1 MLDSASKGLFHLLAL
16 ITPFKTLASRYGMRR
31 PSSFA
36 RRFIAGESTSEAIDA
51 ARAVEARG
59 LLITLDH
66 LGESVD
72 TLARADAATRE
83 YFEVMQQVVDSGIGK
98 NISLKLTQ
106 LGLTVDR
113 ATCVDNMRRVLD
125 RAAPA
130 GFFIRIDMEGSAHT
144 EVTLDTFETL
154 WNLGY
159 RHMGVVLQAAL
170 YRTEQDL
177 QRILRLGARVRLVKG
192 AYKEPRTLAHQ
203 QKPEIDDAYARL
215 LKILIKSGEYPAI
228 ATHDPAM
235 HSLAIESAAEHGL
248 SPDKFEFQLL
258 YGVRRD
264 LQASLVSRGYRVRVY
279 IPFGREWFPYF
290 MRRLGERPA
299 NVASVVTSILDERR
313 NTIWNG

>member
-16 ITPFKTLASRYGMRR
+16 IKPFKTLASRYGMRH

-36 RRFIAGESTSEAIDA
+36 RRFIAGETTGEAIEA
-51 ARAVEARG
+51 ARAVETRG

-72 TLARADAATRE
+72 SLASADVATRQ
-83 YFEVMQQVVDSGIGK
+83 YFEVITQVVDSGIGR

-106 LGLTVDR
+106 LGLSVDR

-125 RAAPA
+125 RAEPA

-144 EVTLDTFETL
+144 EVTLDIFETL
-154 WNLGY
+154 WSLGY

-170 YRTEQDL
+170 FRTEQDL
-177 QRILRLGARVRLVKG
+177 ARVLKLGGRVRLVKG
-192 AYKEPRTLAHQ
+192 AYKEPRTVAHQ
-203 QKPEIDDAYARL
+203 HKAEIDEAYARL
-215 LKILIKSGEYPAI
+215 MKILLASGDYPAI
-228 ATHDPAM
+228 ATHDPTM
-235 HSLAIESAAEHGL
+235 HSLAIEVAGQRGL
-248 SPDKFEFQLL
+248 GPDKFEFQLL

-264 LQASLVSRGYRVRVY
+264 LQASLISRGYRVRVY

-299 NVASVVTSILDERR
+299 NVTSVVTSILDERR
-313 NTIWNG
+313 ARI

>member
-16 ITPFKTLASRYGMRR
+16 IKPFKTLASRYGMRR

-36 RRFIAGESTSEAIDA
+36 RRFIAGETTAEAIDA

-72 TLARADAATRE
+72 SLARADAATRE
-83 YFEVMQQVVDSGIGK
+83 YFEVISRIVDSGIGR

-106 LGLTVDR
+106 LGLSVDR

-125 RAAPA
+125 RAEQA

-144 EVTLDTFETL
+144 EVTLEIFETL
-154 WNLGY
+154 WSLGY
-159 RHMGVVLQAAL
+159 RQMGVVLQAAL
-170 YRTEQDL
+170 LRTEGDL
-177 QRILRLGARVRLVKG
+177 LRVLKLGGRVRLVKG
-192 AYKEPRTLAHQ
+192 AYKEPRTVAYQ
-203 QKPEIDDAYARL
+203 QKPEIDEAYARL
-215 LKILIKSGEYPAI
+215 LKILLANGEYPAI

-235 HSLAIESAAEHGL
+235 HSLAIDLAVEHGL
-248 SPDKFEFQLL
+248 GPEKFEFQLL

-299 NVASVVTSILDERR
+299 NVTSVVTSILDERR
-313 NTIWNG
+313 ARI

>member
-1 MLDSASKGLFHLLAL
+1 MLDSASKGIFHLLAL
-16 ITPFKTLASRYGMRR
+16 IKPFKSLASRYGMRQS
-31 PSSFA
+31 SSFA
-36 RRFIAGESTSEAIDA
+36 RRFIAGETTEEAIEA
-51 ARAVEARG
+51 ARIVEGRG

-72 TLARADAATRE
+72 SLARADAASRE
-83 YFEVMQQVVDSGIGK
+83 YFDVIQRVVASGIGR

-106 LGLTVDR
+106 LGLSVDR

-125 RAAPA
+125 RAEPA
-130 GFFIRIDMEGSAHT
+130 GFFIRVDMESSEHT
-144 EVTLDTFETL
+144 EVTLDIFETL
-154 WNLGY
+154 WGLGY

-170 YRTEQDL
+170 YRTEEDL
-177 QRILRLGARVRLVKG
+177 PRILRLGARVRLVKG
-192 AYKEPRTLAHQ
+192 AYKEARTIAHQ
-203 QKPEIDDAYARL
+203 KKPEIDAAYARL
-215 LKILIKSGEYPAI
+215 MKILLAGSVYPAV

-235 HSLAIESAAEHGL
+235 QELAIQWAAERGL
-248 SPDKFEFQLL
+248 SPDGFEFQLL

-299 NVASVVTSILDERR
+299 NVTSVVRSIIDERLADGR
-313 NTIWNG
+313 A

>member
-16 ITPFKTLASRYGMRR
+16 IKPFKTLASRYGMRR

-36 RRFIAGESTSEAIDA
+36 RRFIAGETTAEAIDA
-51 ARAVEARG
+51 ARVVEARG

-72 TLARADAATRE
+72 SLARADAATRE
-83 YFEVMQQVVDSGIGK
+83 YFEVIARIVDSGIGR

-106 LGLTVDR
+106 LGLSVDR

-125 RAAPA
+125 RAEPA
-130 GFFIRIDMEGSAHT
+130 GFFIRFDMEGSAHT
-144 EVTLDTFETL
+144 EVTLEIFETL
-154 WNLGY
+154 WSLGY
-159 RHMGVVLQAAL
+159 RQMGVVLQAAL
-170 YRTEQDL
+170 FRTEQDL
-177 QRILRLGARVRLVKG
+177 QRVLTLGGRVRLVKG
-192 AYKEPRTLAHQ
+192 AYKEPRTVAHLHKQ
-203 QKPEIDDAYARL
+203 EIDDAYVRL
-215 LKILIKSGEYPAI
+215 TKALFASGEYPAI

-235 HSLAIESAAEHGL
+235 HSAAIDLAAERGL
-248 SPDKFEFQLL
+248 GPDKFEFQLL

-279 IPFGREWFPYF
+279 VPFGREWFPYF

-299 NVASVVTSILDERR
+299 NVTSVVRSILDERR
-313 NTIWNG
+313 NTVWNR